1 MHTVQGVLFQFVTQS
16 CLYVLKVQYY
26 RALWLFGKSCK
37 FTECREPEKRR
48 TNFRLLK
55 ETNRKGTPLS
65 VPRAKVVK
73 HPKHFQRVCVL
84 CAYVPLCVFAY
95 FNVHS
100 TEVKLC
106 TLEVRRKWDRV
117 HFARKK
123 CINHVDISKQRSGQ
137 SISDFM
143 FATTW
148 RVLVK
153 DLKLPKFSQLTQK
166 IDCQLTTKRA
176 LEQNLWFLSTL
187 FARDT

>member
-1 MHTVQGVLFQFVTQS
+1 MYLCTVLS
-16 CLYVLKVQYY
+16 CPLAFWEILQIY
-26 RALWLFGKSCK
+26 RLQNS
-37 FTECREPEKRR
+37 KRR

-123 CINHVDISKQRSGQ
+123 MYKSCKSDVDIWKQRSEK
-137 SISDFM
+137 SISDWISW

-148 RVLVK
+148 RVLMK
-153 DLKLPKFSQLTQK
+153 DVNSNQNFCNCELTQK
-166 IDCQLTTKRA
+166 IDRKLTTKGA
-176 LEQNLWFLSTL
+176 FKLSLCFLSTL
-187 FARDT
+187 IAWAT

>member
-1 MHTVQGVLFQFVTQS
+1 MYTVRGVLFEFVTQS

-117 HFARKK
+117 HFARKVFFLYK
-123 CINHVDISKQRSGQ
+123 SCKVMWIYGSRDPESQFQ
-137 SISDFM
+137 TEF
-143 FATTW
+143 
-148 RVLVK
+148 
-153 DLKLPKFSQLTQK
+153 FSWLQLGEFWWKT
-166 IDCQLTTKRA
+166 
-176 LEQNLWFLSTL
+176 
-187 FARDT
+187 

>member
-1 MHTVQGVLFQFVTQS
+1 MEQVWQSANERDVVSQYTSQDCKLLASLMYSGTSVSFLASLEHVALPKQTINQFKLDQQSRQQALRAYCPNVLFEFVTQS

-106 TLEVRRKWDRV
+106 TLEVRRK
-117 HFARKK
+117 
-123 CINHVDISKQRSGQ
+123 
-137 SISDFM
+137 
-143 FATTW
+143 
-148 RVLVK
+148 
-153 DLKLPKFSQLTQK
+153 
-166 IDCQLTTKRA
+166 
-176 LEQNLWFLSTL
+176 
-187 FARDT
+187 